1 MQAAANSGAVPT
13 MEFRGVVVE
22 GGIVLRQ
29 WRCAE
34 AAICLPFPTSQR
46 VVDSTCSYVFQ
57 ELWEVVGQVRK
68 WSQLV
73 RSMVC
78 VCVFNY
84 FDVHLAGIL
93 VIALW
98 WQLP

>member
-46 VVDSTCSYVFQ
+46 VVDSTCSPCFSRI
-57 ELWEVVGQVRK
+57 VRGC
-68 WSQLV
+68 WS
-73 RSMVC
+73 SEKMITTCEKYGVC
-78 VCVFNY
+78 VCVSTTD
-84 FDVHLAGIL
+84 FDVHLVGIP

-98 WQLP
+98 